1 MIREARLEKCAD
13 TLVGSTSPMFIKR
26 GLSGGERKR
35 VAIAS
40 ELLYCP
46 DIFLLDEP
54 TYVRHECFIHH
65 HHPSSPAPVHLTGLP
80 MAPSPHLPLHTPSPP
95 PRPPPLTPTS
105 SLPSACCCNRTGLDS
120 VTSAVIID
128 LLRDLATR

>member
-54 TYVRHECFIHH
+54 TYVIMDASSTTTIR
-65 HHPSSPAPVHLTGLP
+65 HHPRLFT
-80 MAPSPHLPLHTPSPP
+80 
-95 PRPPPLTPTS
+95 
-105 SLPSACCCNRTGLDS
+105 
-120 VTSAVIID
+120 
-128 LLRDLATR
+128 